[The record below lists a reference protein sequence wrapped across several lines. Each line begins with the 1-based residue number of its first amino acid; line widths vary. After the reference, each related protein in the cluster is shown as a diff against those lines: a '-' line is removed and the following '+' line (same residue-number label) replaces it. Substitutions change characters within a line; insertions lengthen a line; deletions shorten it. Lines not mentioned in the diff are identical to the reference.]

1 MSQVIQSK
9 IDAVRRKHAV
19 VRAGFGV
26 STMVI
31 VLVSVLAGTMLLDW
45 WFDLPYVLRCAML
58 AIHVSAL
65 GYLLARH
72 VIWPLIK
79 GPDDETV
86 ALWIESFYE
95 DAGSR
100 LISAVQFSQPKL
112 VLEGASKHM
121 VGAAVRDAEAYI
133 EPKDTTEVIAV
144 EEVMKRVGVGLLL
157 LVIGAGVL
165 LYGRGTSRDLLMRA
179 VCVPGIDVP
188 RKTQVELLTPLKRVV
203 AKGDAIRIEALARG
217 VVPDEGMLRVRYDS
231 GVTSDFYM
239 KPDRDEPEKFGL
251 DIENVQDSFSYR
263 VYLNDGRSAP
273 ATIEAHPR
281 PDVAD
286 IEIFQ
291 HLPAY
296 TQRPPAKRLKSDLQ
310 ILAGSRLQLKVT
322 ASKPVKDT
330 ASLSGARNRVKFEG
344 TKVEYYLKRDLANP
358 RILTTSENNIPSVPV
373 PAGTTG
379 MSIHLVD
386 ELGLESKDPAVY
398 RIDLVPDMPP
408 VVNLTFPLI
417 REELVTARATTT
429 IGFEITDDIAVAKSR
444 IRHMPAGADAKLEGD
459 GLTAQYFNNPEL
471 DGEPVLER
479 VEPKIDFNFN
489 DQQSPDKKVP
499 RDNFSI
505 RWTGKLV
512 PPQTGTYVLVFDSD
526 DGVRVW
532 QGETVL
538 LDQWGPRSGESKS
551 EPFQLEAGKL
561 VDIKIEYLEVTGESR
576 CKMMWVRPDKRR
588 EVVPTSSLVSGD
600 EALRAAR
607 MKRTS
612 TIELDLP
619 KPEKSVRGQYKW
631 DLNTLKLQPGDVI
644 EWWVEAEDG
653 NDQTGPGRTESE
665 HRTIRI
671 GTEAQVSEYLL
682 SRLGDPL
689 KAIEEIQEIQIDLTG
704 SLGEIIF
711 EKPGTKGNEPRLKP

>member
-296 TQRPPAKRLKSDLQ
+296 THRPPAKRLKSDLQ

-444 IRHMPAGADAKLEGD
+444 IRHMAAGADAKLEGD

>member
-444 IRHMPAGADAKLEGD
+444 IRHMAAGADAKLEGD

-505 RWTGKLV
+505 RWTGKLL

-532 QGETVL
+532 QGETLL

-711 EKPGTKGNEPRLKP
+711 EKPGTKDNEPRLKP

>member
-291 HLPAY
+291 HLPA
-296 TQRPPAKRLKSDLQ
+296 
-310 ILAGSRLQLKVT
+310 
-322 ASKPVKDT
+322 
-330 ASLSGARNRVKFEG
+330 
-344 TKVEYYLKRDLANP
+344 
-358 RILTTSENNIPSVPV
+358 
-373 PAGTTG
+373 
-379 MSIHLVD
+379 
-386 ELGLESKDPAVY
+386 
-398 RIDLVPDMPP
+398 
-408 VVNLTFPLI
+408 
-417 REELVTARATTT
+417 
-429 IGFEITDDIAVAKSR
+429 
-444 IRHMPAGADAKLEGD
+444 
-459 GLTAQYFNNPEL
+459 
-471 DGEPVLER
+471 
-479 VEPKIDFNFN
+479 
-489 DQQSPDKKVP
+489 
-499 RDNFSI
+499 
-505 RWTGKLV
+505 
-512 PPQTGTYVLVFDSD
+512 
-526 DGVRVW
+526 
-532 QGETVL
+532 
-538 LDQWGPRSGESKS
+538 
-551 EPFQLEAGKL
+551 
-561 VDIKIEYLEVTGESR
+561 
-576 CKMMWVRPDKRR
+576 
-588 EVVPTSSLVSGD
+588 
-600 EALRAAR
+600 
-607 MKRTS
+607 
-612 TIELDLP
+612 
-619 KPEKSVRGQYKW
+619 
-631 DLNTLKLQPGDVI
+631 
-644 EWWVEAEDG
+644 
-653 NDQTGPGRTESE
+653 
-665 HRTIRI
+665 
-671 GTEAQVSEYLL
+671 
-682 SRLGDPL
+682 
-689 KAIEEIQEIQIDLTG
+689 
-704 SLGEIIF
+704 
-711 EKPGTKGNEPRLKP
+711 

>member
-344 TKVEYYLKRDLANP
+344 TKVEYYLKRDPANP

-532 QGETVL
+532 QGETLL

-711 EKPGTKGNEPRLKP
+711 EKPGTKDNEPRLKP

>member
-144 EEVMKRVGVGLLL
+144 DEVMKRVGVGLLL

-344 TKVEYYLKRDLANP
+344 TKVEYYLKRDPANP

-417 REELVTARATTT
+417 REELVTERATTT
-429 IGFEITDDIAVAKSR
+429 IGFELTDDIAVAKSR

-538 LDQWGPRSGESKS
+538 IDQWGPRTGESKS
-551 EPFQLEAGKL
+551 EPLLLEAGKL

-689 KAIEEIQEIQIDLTG
+689 KAIEEIQENQIDLTG